1 MRGLTHRWRWR
12 REPPPSREGA
22 LVERV
27 LAARGLSNPDEVR
40 AFREPTLR
48 ALHAPG
54 LMPNID
60 AAAERILD
68 AAQRGRTIILYGDY
82 DVDGVTG
89 VAILYHT
96 IKAIEPGARIG
107 TFVPHRLE
115 DGYGL
120 NPDALRELHAGGAE
134 LVVSVDCGITGAE
147 EARIARSI
155 GLELIITDHHNVP
168 TGDGALPEAICVHPR
183 LPGSEYPFGDLCGAG
198 VAFKLAWRL
207 ATRWAGSDKVGKQ
220 LQKVL
225 LDLLPLAALGTIADV
240 MPLVGEN
247 RVIASLGLRTIRA
260 TPFAG
265 LKALIDA
272 AGLADAK
279 IDCEKVGFV
288 LGPTLNAVGRLGH
301 ARDAMRLMT
310 DAPPEEAIG
319 LARRLAELNRQ
330 RQQTERTIVA
340 QAADMAAHAGM
351 TGTDRRAIVLAHDA
365 WHPGVV
371 GIVCSRLV
379 DKHRRPVVLMN
390 RQGGVCKG
398 SARSIDGYSI
408 AAGFAAC
415 ADLLTK
421 HGGHDMAAG
430 LTMPDVNLD
439 AFTERLTAHA
449 NEHIPIEW
457 LTPSLEVDCE
467 ATLADLSAQ
476 AVMDLRS
483 LSPFGRGNPRPVVFV
498 RGAVLTTPPRTI
510 GKDGGHLDLRLV
522 QDVDGRRCFI
532 RAVWWRAGSLAA
544 QLQQNQRVDVAIEP
558 KINEFNGRTSVE
570 AEIRDIRIAAP
581 TRATDRVRSIEAYNH
596 G

>member
-1 MRGLTHRWRWR
+1 MD
-12 REPPPSREGA
+12 PPPSTGLG
-22 LVERV
+22 LVDRV
-27 LAARGLSNPDEVR
+27 LAARGLTDPAEVA

-60 AAAERILD
+60 AAAERIID
-68 AAQRGRTIILYGDY
+68 AVTRGRSIVLYGDY

-96 IKAIEPGARIG
+96 IKALEPGARLA

-120 NPDALRELHAGGAE
+120 NAEALRDLRAGGAD
-134 LVVSVDCGITGAE
+134 LVVSVDCGITGAK
-147 EARIARSI
+147 EARVARSI

-168 TGDGALPEAICVHPR
+168 QGDDALPTALCVHPR
-183 LPGSEYPFGDLCGAG
+183 LPGSAYPFGELCGAG

-207 ATRWAGSDKVGKQ
+207 ATRWSGSDKVGKR
-220 LQKVL
+220 LQRTL

-247 RVIASLGLRTIRA
+247 RVIASLGLKMIRG

-265 LKALIDA
+265 LRALIDA
-272 AGLADAK
+272 TGLANTK

-288 LGPTLNAVGRLGH
+288 LGPTLNAVGRMGH
-301 ARDAMRLMT
+301 ARDAMRMMT
-310 DAPPEEAIG
+310 DAPPDEAMS
-319 LARRLAELNRQ
+319 LARRLAEFNRQ
-330 RQQTERTIVA
+330 RQQTERAILT

-351 TGTDRRAIVLAHDA
+351 TGNDRRAIVLAHDT
-365 WHPGVV
+365 WHAGVL

-390 RQGGVCKG
+390 RHGGVCKG

-415 ADLLTK
+415 ADLLSS

-430 LTMPDVNLD
+430 LTLPDTNLD

-457 LTPSLEVDCE
+457 LTPALEVDCE
-467 ATLADLSAQ
+467 ATLADLTDQ
-476 AVMDLRS
+476 AVSDLRS
-483 LSPFGRGNPRPVVFV
+483 LSPFGRGNPRPVVFL
-498 RGAVLTTPPRTI
+498 RGAEITAPPRTI
-510 GKDGGHLDLRLV
+510 GKDGGHLDMRLA
-522 QDVDGRRCFI
+522 QDVEGRRYFV
-532 RAVWWRAGSLAA
+532 RAVWWRAGALAA
-544 QLQQNQRVDVAIEP
+544 HLEQCQRVDVAIEP
-558 KINEFNGRTSVE
+558 KINEFNGRRTVE
-570 AEIRDIRIAAP
+570 AEIRDVRIASPARQAALAASGRGP
-581 TRATDRVRSIEAYNH
+581 TTDEHA
-596 G
+596 